1 MPQEYNKYLK
11 DLEKHILKL
20 LNYNKGK
27 AFVLFTSYLTLKS
40 IKKMIEHDMD
50 QQLLVQNQKSFDR
63 LIKEFKSDINSVLL
77 GTMSF
82 WQGVD
87 VPGEAL
93 SLVIITRLPFDVPDE
108 PLISARIDYIKKHNG
123 NPFMEYQLP
132 NAIILLKQGFGRLI
146 RNSKDK
152 GIVAILDSRIVK
164 KGYGRQFL
172 NSLPECEVITEL

>member
-1 MPQEYNKYLK
+1 MIKTEIDQT
-11 DLEKHILKL
+11 L
-20 LNYNKGK
+20 L
-27 AFVLFTSYLTLKS
+27 
-40 IKKMIEHDMD
+40 I
-50 QQLLVQNQKSFDR
+50 QNEKSFDK
-63 LIKEFKSDINSVLL
+63 LIKEFKEDINSVLM

-108 PLISARIDYIKKHNG
+108 PLISARIDYIKRHEG

-146 RNSKDK
+146 RNSQDK
-152 GIVAILDSRIVK
+152 GIVAILDPRIVK
-164 KGYGRQFL
+164 KSYGKQFL
-172 NSLPECEVITEL
+172 NSLPECEIMTEF